1 MRIGS
6 SIDIHRLVENRKL
19 IIGGVEIPSS
29 KGSLAHSDGDVLI
42 HAIVDA
48 LIGALGKGDIG
59 EHFSDKDPKYQNIN
73 STYFLECVKKMLSD
87 EGYEILN
94 IDSLVILEAPKLKDY
109 KQKKGVR
116 KSFYDLRRTR
126 IPSVK
131 KLFINIFSS
140 LLPYRFFPKA
150 NPDHYVQS
158 VRMPLSAY
166 KSDGADPASE

>member
-59 EHFSDKDPKYQNIN
+59 EHFSDKDPKYQSIS

-94 IDSLVILEAPKLKDY
+94 IDSLVILETPKLKDY
-109 KQKKGVR
+109 KQKMKENIALHLGIDASKVN
-116 KSFYDLRRTR
+116 
-126 IPSVK
+126 VK
-131 KLFINIFSS
+131 AGTNEGIGELGRNEAIEAHATVLIGKV
-140 LLPYRFFPKA
+140 K
-150 NPDHYVQS
+150 
-158 VRMPLSAY
+158 
-166 KSDGADPASE
+166 

>member
-94 IDSLVILEAPKLKDY
+94 IDSLVILETPKLKDY
-109 KQKKGVR
+109 KHKMKENIALHLGIDASKVNVKAGTNEGIGEVGKNEAVEAHATVLIR
-116 KSFYDLRRTR
+116 K
-126 IPSVK
+126 VK
-131 KLFINIFSS
+131 
-140 LLPYRFFPKA
+140 
-150 NPDHYVQS
+150 
-158 VRMPLSAY
+158 
-166 KSDGADPASE
+166 

>member
-19 IIGGVEIPSS
+19 IIGGVEIPSD

-87 EGYEILN
+87 DGYEILN
-94 IDSLVILEAPKLKDY
+94 IDSLVILETPKLKDY
-109 KQKKGVR
+109 KQKMKENIALHLGIDVS
-116 KSFYDLRRTR
+116 KVNVKAGTNEGIGDLGRNEAIEAHATVL
-126 IPSVK
+126 IGKVK
-131 KLFINIFSS
+131 
-140 LLPYRFFPKA
+140 
-150 NPDHYVQS
+150 
-158 VRMPLSAY
+158 
-166 KSDGADPASE
+166 

>member
-94 IDSLVILEAPKLKDY
+94 IDSLVILETPKLKDY
-109 KQKKGVR
+109 KQKMKENIALHLGIDASKVN
-116 KSFYDLRRTR
+116 
-126 IPSVK
+126 VK
-131 KLFINIFSS
+131 AGTNEGIGELGRNEAIEAHATVLIGKV
-140 LLPYRFFPKA
+140 K
-150 NPDHYVQS
+150 
-158 VRMPLSAY
+158 
-166 KSDGADPASE
+166 

>member
-19 IIGGVEIPSS
+19 IIGGVEIPSD

-59 EHFSDKDPKYQNIN
+59 EHFSDKDPKYQNIS
-73 STYFLECVKKMLSD
+73 STYFLECVRKMLAD

-94 IDSLVILEAPKLKDY
+94 IDSLVILETPKLKDY
-109 KQKKGVR
+109 KQKMKENIALHLGIDASKVNVKAGTNEGVGELGR
-116 KSFYDLRRTR
+116 SEAIEAHATVLIGK
-126 IPSVK
+126 VK
-131 KLFINIFSS
+131 
-140 LLPYRFFPKA
+140 
-150 NPDHYVQS
+150 
-158 VRMPLSAY
+158 
-166 KSDGADPASE
+166 

>member
-6 SIDIHRLVENRKL
+6 SIDIHRLVVNRKL
-19 IIGGVEIPSS
+19 IIGGVEIPSN

-59 EHFSDKDPKYQNIN
+59 EHFSDKDPKYQNIS

-94 IDSLVILEAPKLKDY
+94 IDSLVILETPKLKDY
-109 KQKKGVR
+109 KQKMKENIAFHLGVE
-116 KSFYDLRRTR
+116 
-126 IPSVK
+126 PSKVNVK
-131 KLFINIFSS
+131 AGTNEGIGELGKNEAIEAHAVVLIG
-140 LLPYRFFPKA
+140 K
-150 NPDHYVQS
+150 V
-158 VRMPLSAY
+158 
-166 KSDGADPASE
+166 K